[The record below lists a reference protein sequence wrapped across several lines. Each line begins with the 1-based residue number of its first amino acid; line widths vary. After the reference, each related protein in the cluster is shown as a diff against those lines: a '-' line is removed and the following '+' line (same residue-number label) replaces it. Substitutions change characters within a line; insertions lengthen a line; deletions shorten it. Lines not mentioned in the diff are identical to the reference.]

1 MSLFSALGSA
11 TAGLRSVQ
19 AQLKVVSDNVARSD
33 DPTRTRHTVSNVL
46 DNNGFVLSAQYRREV
61 DSAMRAQVEDLT
73 ARDGTSATK
82 SGYMQKLGDLMRTTN
97 GTPLLNKYA
106 DAFQTAW
113 KTLEAS
119 PESEVAQYQLVQAA
133 DTFAREINRV
143 SQGVED
149 LDREMQGDIST
160 SLGKVNGLLK
170 DINAINNNIVSLQ
183 GYGSAANEAADKRD
197 GLIKELSGYLGVR
210 TVERPDGRVAVFTP
224 SGLALVDSQAANL
237 TLEGGNI
244 NLVNGNQVTPVNDHL
259 REGKLGALMSMRA
272 DGSAANPPKPA
283 SADPTNEVIRKLRSQ
298 LDEFAKMFTG
308 ATKPGEP
315 TSFRDAYDNAKPVQ
329 PGEEP
334 TQFFMGTD
342 RFTLAVN
349 DKLLKGETKVKAS
362 AVKDVVT
369 AVNATGRTFN
379 ADGLKLDDA
388 SFSSM
393 ASNIT
398 GNWMA
403 AAKSIQDRSALDKD
417 TRQTME
423 ERYHAATGVNI
434 DEEIANLQQLQ
445 TSYAASARVMQVA
458 NSMFDAL
465 EAVIR

>member
-61 DSAMRAQVEDLT
+61 DSAMRTQVEELT
-73 ARDGTSATK
+73 ARDGTSATQ
-82 SGYMQKLGDLMRTTN
+82 SAYMQKLGDLMRTTN

-160 SLGKVNGLLK
+160 SLNKVNGLLK

-197 GLIKELSGYLGVR
+197 GLIKELSSYLGVR
-210 TVERPDGRVAVFTP
+210 TVERPDGRVAIFSP

-259 REGKLGALMSMRA
+259 REGKLGALLSMRA
-272 DGSAANPPKPA
+272 DGSTATPPKPA
-283 SADPTNEVIRKLRSQ
+283 SADPTGEVIRKLRSQ
-298 LDEFAKMFTG
+298 LDEFAKMFTSP
-308 ATKPGEP
+308 TKPGEP

-334 TQFFMGTD
+334 TQFFMGND

-362 AVKDVVT
+362 AIKDVVT
-369 AVNATGRTFN
+369 AVNSTGRSFN
-379 ADGLKLDDA
+379 ADGLTLNDA
-388 SFSSM
+388 TFSSV

-398 GNWMA
+398 GHWMS
-403 AAKSIQDRSALDKD
+403 AAKTVQDRSALDKD
-417 TRQTME
+417 TRLTME
-423 ERYHAATGVNI
+423 QRYHAATGVNI

>member
-19 AQLKVVSDNVARSD
+19 AQVKVVSDNVARAD
-33 DPTRTRHTVSNVL
+33 DPNRTRHTVSNVL
-46 DNNGFVLSAQYRREV
+46 DSSGFVMSAQYRREI
-61 DSAMRAQVEDLT
+61 DTAMRAQVQDLT
-73 ARDGTSATK
+73 ARDGTTATQSA
-82 SGYMQKLGDLMRTTN
+82 YMQKLGDLMRTTN
-97 GTPLLNKYA
+97 GTPLLNQYA
-106 DAFQTAW
+106 NAFQTAW

-119 PESEVAQYQLVQAA
+119 PESDVAQYQLVQAA
-133 DTFAREINRV
+133 DTFAREISRV

-149 LDREMQGDIST
+149 LNREMGDDLNS
-160 SLGKVNGLLK
+160 SLDKVNGLLK

-183 GYGSAANEAADKRD
+183 GYGSAANEVADKRD
-197 GLIKELSGYLGVR
+197 GLIKELSSYIGVR

-224 SGLALVDSQAANL
+224 SGLALVDSDAAKL
-237 TLEGGNI
+237 SVDGGNI
-244 NLVNGNQVTPVNDHL
+244 NLVVGNQSTPVTGHIRD
-259 REGKLGALMSMRA
+259 GKLAALISMRA
-272 DGSAANPPKPA
+272 DGSATNPPTPA
-283 SADPTNEVIRKLRSQ
+283 SADPNSEVIRKLRSQ
-298 LDEFAKMFTG
+298 LDEYAKMFTG
-308 ATKPGEP
+308 HTKPGEP
-315 TSFRDAYDNAKPVQ
+315 TSFRDAYDNATPTL
-329 PGEEP
+329 PGEEDN
-334 TQFFMGTD
+334 QFFMGND
-342 RFTLAVN
+342 RFTIAVN

-369 AVNATGRTFN
+369 AMNATGRSFN

-388 SFSSM
+388 TYSSM

-398 GNWMA
+398 GTWMS
-403 AAKSIQDRSALDKD
+403 AAKTVKD
-417 TRQTME
+417 TSDFNKEARQTLE